1 MKTFRKGALG
11 ALMDEYERA
20 VSELTRVVNGIT
32 EAQFVFVRDRET
44 QDEHC
49 RSFQTIVSHVVSS
62 GYGYANSIRA
72 AFALAR
78 EEPTFAVLSRDMCLD
93 QLARMVA
100 YTADTLDGRWE
111 YTDDQIMAVKI
122 HPRWGPD
129 CDLEQML
136 EHAIVHVL
144 RHRRQIERFLA
155 LG

>member
-20 VSELTRVVNGIT
+20 VSDLTRVVNGVT
-32 EAQFVFVRDRET
+32 EAQFVLVRDTKT

-62 GYGYANSIRA
+62 GYGYANSIRQ
-72 AFALAR
+72 AFSLAR
-78 EEPTFAVLSRDMCLD
+78 EHYTFVILSRDMCLD
-93 QLARMVA
+93 QMTRMVA
-100 YTADTLDGRWE
+100 YTADTLEGRWE
-111 YTDDQIMAVKI
+111 YTDEQIMAVKI
-122 HPRWGPD
+122 HPQWGPD

-155 LG
+155 QG